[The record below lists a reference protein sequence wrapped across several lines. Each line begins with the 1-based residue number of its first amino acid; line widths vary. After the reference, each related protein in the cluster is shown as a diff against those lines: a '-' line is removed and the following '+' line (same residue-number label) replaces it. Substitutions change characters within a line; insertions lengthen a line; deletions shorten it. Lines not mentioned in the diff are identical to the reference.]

1 MYIWK
6 DEEHKIKF
14 LINILRHDVVKGEK
28 LKIHTHNF
36 VEMEYILSGSGVQ
49 IINEKEYKVSRGDL
63 ICFRKN
69 DNHTY
74 YTDGSMSVMNIVIFH
89 SVYEEMI
96 YMLKSYMPDDEFDFP
111 LINHLSGRD
120 MLVLEDLI
128 LKTENEFLKE
138 DKGVYL
144 ALKSYLSIFLVNL
157 CRIAFKSN
165 EVTNNK
171 LSLVLEYVDKNFLNI
186 SITKVAKEF
195 GYSANY
201 FSKFF
206 KNNFGISFVEY
217 VNKKKLNYAIEL
229 LTVGELTVDD
239 ICFEVGFKD
248 KKHFYDIFQKN
259 FGTTPAK
266 FRKG

>member
-1 MYIWK
+1 MLSWK

-14 LINILRHDVVKGEK
+14 LINILRHDVVKGEE
-28 LKIHTHNF
+28 LRIHTHDF
-36 VEMEYILSGSGVQ
+36 VEMEYILGGSGIQ
-49 IINEKEYKVSRGDL
+49 LINGTEYPVSRGDL
-63 ICFRKN
+63 ICFSKT

-74 YTDGSMSVMNIVIFH
+74 YTDDLMSVMNIIIYY
-89 SVYEEMI
+89 SVYEEMSSL
-96 YMLKSYMPDDEFDFP
+96 LKSYMPDNELTFP
-111 LINHLSGRD
+111 LITHLNGQD

-128 LKTENEFLKE
+128 LKAEEEFLKE
-138 DKGVYL
+138 EKGVYL

-157 CRIAFKSN
+157 CRIASN
-165 EVTNNK
+165 RKVVTDNK
-171 LSLVLEYVDKNFLNI
+171 LSLILEYIDKNFSNI
-186 SITKVAKEF
+186 SISRVAKHF

-217 VNKKKLNYAIEL
+217 VNKKRLNQAIEL
-229 LTVGELTVDD
+229 LTASELTVDD

-248 KKHFYDIFQKN
+248 KKHFYDIFQKA

>member
-14 LINILRHDVVKGEK
+14 LINILRHDVVKGEE
-28 LKIHTHNF
+28 LKIHTHEF
-36 VEMEYILSGSGVQ
+36 VEIEYIMGGSGIQ
-49 IINEKEYKVSRGDL
+49 LINGKEYKVSRGDL
-63 ICFRKN
+63 ICFKKT

-74 YTDGSMSVMNIVIFH
+74 YTDDLMSVMNIVIFY
-89 SVYEEMI
+89 SVYEEMA
-96 YMLKSYMPDDEFDFP
+96 YMLKSYMPDNELDFP
-111 LINHLSGRD
+111 LITHLTGQD
-120 MLVLEDLI
+120 MIMLEDLI
-128 LKTENEFLKE
+128 LKAENEFLKE

-157 CRIAFKSN
+157 CR
-165 EVTNNK
+165 VTSKRNVITDNK
-171 LSLVLEYVDKNFLNI
+171 LSLILEYIDKNFSNI

-217 VNKKKLNYAIEL
+217 VNKKRLNYAIEL
-229 LTVGELTVDD
+229 LTAGELTVDD

-248 KKHFYDIFQKN
+248 KKHFYDIFQKT